1 MTSQAKKNDAM
12 LKNTAKIPSDA
23 YAQKFPNAG
32 KTDVAPMPKASRSV
46 TDVIVIA
53 TPECFI
59 ARPMRSSKGSLE
71 KTSWYIIRDRRK
83 NKCFIVTIVMLS
95 DICIS

>member
-32 KTDVAPMPKASRSV
+32 KTDVAPMPKASKSV

-71 KTSWYIIRDRRK
+71 KTSWYIIRVRRR
-83 NKCFIVTIVMLS
+83 NKCYSNVVI
-95 DICIS
+95 